1 MIRIGVGEVFPL
13 DIHEGASVYS
23 DETGFL
29 FMVKFPNLSIQEVV
43 AFRTNPIKINLCKV
57 DEQLAFFNLNIKDS
71 FDGDI
76 AFTINQTSCGLK
88 GLVAG
93 DNLYTNIFTFALIE
107 GTNSKVAALRT
118 IGVSQEF
125 SKKIYEVCKE
135 QEAYGL
141 RNYNFSV
148 TAIQQKYSSD
158 ELLKNFSVCE
168 YISKNQ

>member
-13 DIHEGASVYS
+13 NIHEGASVYF

-29 FMVKFPNLSIQEVV
+29 FMVKFPNLSVQEIL
-43 AFRTNPIKINLCKV
+43 AFRTNPVKINLCKV
-57 DEQLAFFNLNIKDS
+57 DEQLAFFNLCIKDS

-93 DNLYTNIFTFALIE
+93 DNLYTNIFSFVLVE

-125 SKKIYEVCKE
+125 SRQIYEVCKE

-141 RNYNFSV
+141 HNYDLAVTMIQNKYNSEELLNNFS
-148 TAIQQKYSSD
+148 ICEFISQK
-158 ELLKNFSVCE
+158 
-168 YISKNQ
+168 